1 MGERALFYVLTI
13 IINVNTI
20 IRVRITFDQAKDA
33 TNVGKHGVSLALA
46 DQLDWNAAVVWEDRR
61 RDYGE
66 TRFVALAPHT
76 RRLYC
81 VAFTQ
86 RAGMRRIISVRKANR
101 REIELYE
108 NEADSTEAKTD
119 STYD

>member
-1 MGERALFYVLTI
+1 M
-13 IINVNTI
+13 
-20 IRVRITFDQAKDA
+20 RITFDQAKDA
-33 TNVGKHGVSLALA
+33 TNLGKYGVSWALA

-66 TRFVALAPHT
+66 TRFVALAPYA
-76 RRLYC
+76 RRVYC

-86 RAGMRRIISVRKANR
+86 RAGMRRIISLRKANR

-108 NEADSTEAKTD
+108 NEADSIEAKTD
-119 STYD
+119 STDD

>member
-33 TNVGKHGVSLALA
+33 TNLGKHGVSLALA

-66 TRFVALAPHT
+66 TRFVALAPHA

>member
-20 IRVRITFDQAKDA
+20 VRVRITFDQAKDA
-33 TNVGKHGVSLALA
+33 TNLDKLGVSLALA

-66 TRFVALAPHT
+66 TRFVALAPHV

-81 VAFTQ
+81 VAFTE
-86 RAGMRRIISVRKANR
+86 RTGMRRIISLRKANR
-101 REIELYE
+101 REIDLYE
-108 NEADSTEAKTD
+108 NEADSTEAETD
-119 STYD
+119 STDD